1 MKGDADIKE
10 IHGIIE
16 AANALQ
22 GRLDKLAARQTFSIV
37 QQKAV
42 ADAANKMRDIR
53 GWGLSILLAAFDD
66 EYAEK
71 MKKLTIAAKRGGLQS
86 D

>member
-1 MKGDADIKE
+1 MKSDADIKE

-22 GRLDKLAARQTFSIV
+22 RRLDKLAARRTFGID
-37 QQKAV
+37 QQRAV
-42 ADAANKMRDIR
+42 RAAADKMRDIR
-53 GWGLSILLAAFDD
+53 GWGLAILLAAFDD